1 MSLFLHDIY
10 SLMYRQFS
18 SLRVARTLGR
28 ICGLP
33 TTSGSSSILRIEWPG
48 FVQSIT
54 YTWRVRMIND
64 VLSSKAISRL
74 LVYGWSTVFRHR
86 DTYTAVIAATTQ
98 NMSMGSATS
107 GA

>member
-1 MSLFLHDIY
+1 
-10 SLMYRQFS
+10 
-18 SLRVARTLGR
+18 
-28 ICGLP
+28 
-33 TTSGSSSILRIEWPG
+33 
-48 FVQSIT
+48 
-54 YTWRVRMIND
+54 MIND